1 VLRACRWLLRPGG
14 RTAYFTIFTTP
25 GLSKSEHRRSVR
37 LGPRA
42 VASRQGQAELLEAAG
57 FTSIGVTDATRGL
70 LQTARGWLL
79 HTADLE
85 RELRRTIGDA
95 VVDEQ
100 QAARTAMITGVEEG
114 LLSRALFVGSRPD

>member
-1 VLRACRWLLRPGG
+1 
-14 RTAYFTIFTTP
+14 
-25 GLSKSEHRRSVR
+25 
-37 LGPRA
+37 
-42 VASRQGQAELLEAAG
+42 
-57 FTSIGVTDATRGL
+57 VTDATHGL

-79 HTADLE
+79 HTAELE